1 MKILLKKLLIDNPT
15 VVYGDEVILD
25 VLDQKMG
32 EFNHL
37 PVIDRDGKYLGVI
50 SKSIIYPHVRLGH
63 GDKQVSEVV
72 APLNPICLVNRGV
85 SLLEDLLGVLRVS
98 KFLFVPVTSD
108 DGKLAGIIP
117 NRVVLDLF
125 AKAIGM
131 DEEGEV
137 IEVTASDISGNLNKM
152 LKVFE
157 DYQAN
162 IISINVLNLDVFNL
176 RKIYIKYKGDK
187 GVGDRILGVL
197 ESYGFKTF

>member
-1 MKILLKKLLIDNPT
+1 MKILLKKMLIDNPT
-15 VVYGDEVILD
+15 VVYGDEAILD

-32 EFNHL
+32 DFNHL
-37 PVIDRDGKYLGVI
+37 PVVDKDGKYLGVI

-63 GDKQVSEVV
+63 GDKLASEVM
-72 APLNPICLVNRGV
+72 ASLKSICIVNRGV
-85 SLLEDLLGVLRVS
+85 SLLEDFLGVLRTS

-108 DGKLAGIIP
+108 DGKLVGIIP
-117 NRVVLDLF
+117 NRVILDLF
-125 AKAIGM
+125 AKTIGM

-137 IEVTASDISGNLNKM
+137 IEVTASDISGNLNKV
-152 LKVFE
+152 LKIFE
-157 DYQAN
+157 DYHTN

-197 ESYGFKTF
+197 ESYGFKPF